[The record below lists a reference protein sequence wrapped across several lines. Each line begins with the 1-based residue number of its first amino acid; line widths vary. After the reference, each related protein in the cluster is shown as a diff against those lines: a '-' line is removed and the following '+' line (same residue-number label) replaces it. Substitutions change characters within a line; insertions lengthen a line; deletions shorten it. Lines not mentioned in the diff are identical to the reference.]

1 MRNDGVT
8 FSIARHAYW
17 APGLTTLAAWTQWAQ
32 APVAAPII
40 LGEEPGVKAMPPML
54 RRRAGFFGKMALEVA
69 YECLDGRTDV
79 PVVFCSRHGEVA
91 RAVELLSDL
100 ARGEPLSPTA
110 FSMSVHN
117 AHVGLLTIA
126 RKDRAN
132 HIALAAGGATIEH
145 AVIEA
150 CGLLA
155 DGAAS
160 VLLVACDAPLPELFM
175 PFRDGVEQ
183 AHAWAWLLTAP
194 VVEPA
199 AGDPAAGEPAAG
211 APAAGAPAVG
221 YPAAGASAAD
231 ASVAC
236 APAACASVTLRWS
249 ASADAASVDLPGGLA
264 VARFLLGG
272 AAAMERCDGRLRWH
286 WALGNGGAGVNA
298 AGA

>member
-155 DGAAS
+155 DGSAS

-194 VVEPA
+194 LVEPE
-199 AGDPAAGEPAAG
+199 AGDPAASDPAAG
-211 APAAGAPAVG
+211 A
-221 YPAAGASAAD
+221 PAAGASAAD

-236 APAACASVTLRWS
+236 APAACASVTLRWV
-249 ASADAASVDLPGGLA
+249 ASDDAATVDLPGGLA

-286 WALGNGGAGVNA
+286 WTRGNGDAGVNA

>member
-160 VLLVACDAPLPELFM
+160 VLLVACDAPLPELFR

-199 AGDPAAGEPAAG
+199 AGDPAAG
-211 APAAGAPAVG
+211 APAAGA
-221 YPAAGASAAD
+221 STAD